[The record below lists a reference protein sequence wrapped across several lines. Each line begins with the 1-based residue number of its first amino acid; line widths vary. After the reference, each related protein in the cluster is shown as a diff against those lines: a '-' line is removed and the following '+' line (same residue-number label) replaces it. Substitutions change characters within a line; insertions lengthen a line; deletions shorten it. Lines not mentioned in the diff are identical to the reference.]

1 MSSCPGRLTFSGLLN
16 AIDGVTSTE
25 GRIVFMTTNYLE
37 RLDPALIRP
46 GRVDRMQYVGH
57 CTHHQLRQMFANF
70 FPLETDVRGQLFADA
85 VVGLQ
90 IPVSPAQV
98 QGYFMWFKNDP
109 QAALD
114 NVFRFKP
121 KVE

>member
-1 MSSCPGRLTFSGLLN
+1 
-16 AIDGVTSTE
+16 
-25 GRIVFMTTNYLE
+25 
-37 RLDPALIRP
+37 
-46 GRVDRMQYVGH
+46 MQYVGH